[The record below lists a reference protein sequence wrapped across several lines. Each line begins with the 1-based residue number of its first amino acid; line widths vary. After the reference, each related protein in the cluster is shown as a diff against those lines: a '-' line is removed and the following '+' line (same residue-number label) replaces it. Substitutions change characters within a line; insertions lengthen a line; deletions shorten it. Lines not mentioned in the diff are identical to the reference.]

1 MTPRTSSRVRRSAAG
16 VVLLA
21 ALALLV
27 VACGRGDDGAT
38 ATPEGG
44 RGAAVAETASL
55 SIHDPFIPAPPTDL
69 AALYFDM
76 VDLDGEGDR
85 LLGVT
90 TSAAAMTMLHFSTT
104 DGDLSRMLP
113 VEGGIVLPPSG
124 ATALEPGGLHVMLM
138 ALEAP
143 LAEGDTVEVT
153 LHFERS
159 ESVTF
164 EAPVRALVETDV
176 SN

>member
-1 MTPRTSSRVRRSAAG
+1 MIQCSFTPPRLVASSVWLATL
-16 VVLLA
+16 VLLVA
-21 ALALLV
+21 
-27 VACGRGDDGAT
+27 ACGGDDGSAT
-38 ATPEGG
+38 ATPGGG

-55 SIHDPFIPAPPTDL
+55 SIHDPFIPAPPADL

-90 TSAAAMTMLHFSTT
+90 TNAAAMTMMHFSTT

-113 VEGGIVLPPSG
+113 VEGGIVLPPRG
-124 ATALEPGGLHVMLM
+124 ATALEPGGLHVMLT
-138 ALEAP
+138 ALSGP

-159 ESVTF
+159 DSVTF
-164 EAPVRALVETDV
+164 EVPVRALVERDV
-176 SN
+176 SD